1 MVGIENRLVLKKTKR
16 NWLQSVAAKKWESIG
31 ETKCENEMATQFSNL
46 VNEALDEIAPV
57 KTFSISPGLS

>member
-1 MVGIENRLVLKKTKR
+1 MVLKKTKR
-16 NWLQSVAAKKWESIG
+16 STQTNWLQSLAAKKWESIG
-31 ETKCENEMATQFSNL
+31 ETEFVNEMATQFSNL